1 MAAGRKRLVAWN
13 LHPSEI
19 LREEFLKPL
28 GITPYQLAKE
38 LRVPVPR
45 INDIVRERRGITAD
59 TAVRL
64 ARFFGTSDEF
74 WMNAQ
79 AFYEVR
85 RAGRKLARVLERI
98 EPRRAA

>member
-1 MAAGRKRLVAWN
+1 MRI
-13 LHPSEI
+13 S
-19 LREEFLKPL
+19 
-28 GITPYQLAKE
+28 PYRLAKT

-45 INDIVRERRGITAD
+45 INDIVREKRGITAD

-64 ARFFGTSDEF
+64 ARFFGTSAEF

-85 RAGRKLARVLERI
+85 RAGHKLAGVLERI